1 MANENLMGAGEG
13 ESPLT
18 KPAVP
23 NVDVRTMNSDMQSIN
38 TGSPV
43 PKPYVPQAIPEN
55 MAVIPPVLNTSVPDQ
70 SFQIP
75 QADTTTFGSPTP
87 EMSAKKNSKGIFT
100 AIIVFIAVVGLAA
113 LGYFVIYPIF
123 FANQAAPV
131 VENTSPVAEQPT
143 LPAPEPAPIPEAT
156 PTPEPVAPA
165 PAHVSI
171 LTTPASGQMEATAV
185 TTRATLAGLNLGN
198 SASPSL
204 TEMIYRNSAGEL
216 VKTADI
222 LKTMT
227 GFNISENS
235 ALSSAFNELSGTGF
249 VYADA
254 NGRWLGFAAQ
264 LNSSADLAS
273 VSATFSQAFES
284 VSDYSSLFAGAPG
297 AAKTWKASQV
307 AGTTNHR
314 FLTFANSGFAIDY
327 GWVGNKLVI
336 STSFDG
342 FKEIIKRLQ

>member
-1 MANENLMGAGEG
+1 MGTGEG
-13 ESPLT
+13 ESPLM

-23 NVDVRTMNSDMQSIN
+23 NVDVRTMSSDMQSIN
-38 TGSPV
+38 TGSPA
-43 PKPYVPQAIPEN
+43 PKPYVPQAAPEN
-55 MAVIPPVLNTSVPDQ
+55 MAVIPPTPNASVPDQ

-75 QADTTTFGSPTP
+75 QADTTFGSPMP
-87 EMSAKKNSKGIFT
+87 EVPTKKSGKGIFT
-100 AIIVFIAVVGLAA
+100 AVIVFIAVVGLAA

-131 VENTSPVAEQPT
+131 VENTNPVTEQPV
-143 LPAPEPAPIPEAT
+143 LPAPEPTPTPEPAPIPEAT
-156 PTPEPVAPA
+156 STPTPA
-165 PAHVSI
+165 PAHISV
-171 LTTPASGQMEATAV
+171 LTTPADGQIEATAI
-185 TTRATLAGLNLGN
+185 TTGATLAGLNLGS

-204 TEMIYRNSAGEL
+204 TEMIYKNSAGE
-216 VKTADI
+216 VIKPAEI
-222 LKTMT
+222 LNVMT
-227 GFNISENS
+227 GLNISENS

-273 VSATFSQAFES
+273 VSATFNQVFES
-284 VSDYSSLFAGAPG
+284 VSNYGSLFAGAPG

-307 AGTTNHR
+307 AGATNHR